1 MKNTL
6 TQLALGNGAIL
17 LGLLGITS
25 ANLSVLRYIFT
36 TPLNYLNWGFLL
48 LVLLF
53 LSGVVSVLLGIAVI
67 GRVAYRTVAQ

>member
-25 ANLSVLRYIFT
+25 VNLSVLRFIFT
-36 TPLNYLNWGFLL
+36 TPSTYLNWNFLL

-53 LSGVVSVLLGIAVI
+53 FSGVVSVLLGITVV
-67 GRVAYRTVAQ
+67 GRVAYQTVA